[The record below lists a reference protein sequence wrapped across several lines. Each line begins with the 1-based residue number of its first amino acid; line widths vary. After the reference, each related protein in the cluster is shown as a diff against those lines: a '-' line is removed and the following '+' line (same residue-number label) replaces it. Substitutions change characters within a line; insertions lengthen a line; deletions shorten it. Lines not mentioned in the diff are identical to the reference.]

1 MSGTDSTLFVS
12 TSKENEEEGEG
23 EERKK
28 KASPVEWK
36 DYTINDEEYSIGYR
50 ILLKHSKVH
59 V

>member
-1 MSGTDSTLFVS
+1 MS
-12 TSKENEEEGEG
+12 TSKENEEEEEEEGEG

>member
-1 MSGTDSTLFVS
+1 MS
-12 TSKENEEEGEG
+12 TSKEEEEEGEV

>member
-1 MSGTDSTLFVS
+1 MS
-12 TSKENEEEGEG
+12 TSKENEEEEEEG
-23 EERKK
+23 EEGKK

-36 DYTINDEEYSIGYR
+36 DYTVNDEEYSIGYR